1 MYSNIISF
9 FFIEVKP
16 MLDKC
21 NVKILRKI
29 PFFFI
34 SVLLLLFK
42 PVITYIRFFLSVAYL
57 FNAQILMNEKNSQIY
72 KIISYNCQSVLFS
85 HLMNDNEI
93 FMKEILLT

>member
-1 MYSNIISF
+1 MQCKNI
-9 FFIEVKP
+9 EK
-16 MLDKC
+16 
-21 NVKILRKI
+21 NT
-29 PFFFI
+29 FFFI

-42 PVITYIRFFLSVAYL
+42 PVITYIRFFLSVSYL

>member
-1 MYSNIISF
+1 MQCKNI
-9 FFIEVKP
+9 EK
-16 MLDKC
+16 
-21 NVKILRKI
+21 NT
-29 PFFFI
+29 FFFI

-93 FMKEILLT
+93 LMKEILLT